1 MSILRPL
8 PCFKCK
14 ACMSPVPIADSN
26 FSLSVSFK
34 MNNSTI
40 FIHSHNYT
48 FQARIALSSNVQN
61 TQNQANPE
69 SLNAT
74 LTNTQ
79 PSTNIEDFST
89 DKNID
94 FEDIKND
101 DDFNQDTNL
110 SDSDRGDDNPP
121 QNPTE
126 NVKNEDPDFPE
137 VKVKMDIDEEM
148 YEVIGTKVGTLRFK
162 CSVCN
167 HKSRYKQGVIGN
179 S

>member
-1 MSILRPL
+1 
-8 PCFKCK
+8 
-14 ACMSPVPIADSN
+14 MSPVPIADSN
-26 FSLSVSFK
+26 FSISVSFK